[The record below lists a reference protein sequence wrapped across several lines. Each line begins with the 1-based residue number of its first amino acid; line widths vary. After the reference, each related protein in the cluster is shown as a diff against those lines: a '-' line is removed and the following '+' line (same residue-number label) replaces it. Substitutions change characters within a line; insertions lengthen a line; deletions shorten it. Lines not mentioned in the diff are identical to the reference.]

1 VVFKQETARGIRFS
15 NISIMLVFLHRQQKF
30 IEKIRVSVIREN
42 GQIRA

>member
-30 IEKIRVSVIREN
+30 VERIRVSAIKKNE
-42 GQIRA
+42 